1 MTYGRT
7 GGPLTVCDIRLVNWE
22 EGNYRVTNKPY
33 PQGEVL
39 IGGECV
45 SQGYYKLP
53 GKTNEDFFE
62 EDGQRWFKT
71 GDIGEIQ
78 ADGVLKIIGKLFS
91 TVLFLS
97 FFYYNTLFA
106 DRKKDLVKLQAGEYV
121 SLGKVESELKT
132 CGIIENICVYGDPT
146 KQYTVALVVPNQNH
160 LEELAQ
166 KHGLGDKSF
175 EELCSSPIIE
185 KAILKEIAEH
195 ARKCK
200 LQCRFEY
207 FSKFLMANCLIL
219 KVNCKNMRFPPPSHF
234 VRRSGLRTWGW

>member
-97 FFYYNTLFA
+97 FFFIIIRFLQIVRRIWLSCRPASMFPLAKLNLSLRLAESSRTFA
-106 DRKKDLVKLQAGEYV
+106 YTEIRQ
-121 SLGKVESELKT
+121 SST
-132 CGIIENICVYGDPT
+132 QWRWSFPT
-146 KQYTVALVVPNQNH
+146 KTIWRSWHRNMAWVI
-160 LEELAQ
+160 
-166 KHGLGDKSF
+166 
-175 EELCSSPIIE
+175 SP
-185 KAILKEIAEH
+185 L
-195 ARKCK
+195 
-200 LQCRFEY
+200 
-207 FSKFLMANCLIL
+207 
-219 KVNCKNMRFPPPSHF
+219 
-234 VRRSGLRTWGW
+234 RSCAHHRS

>member
-39 IGGECV
+39 IGGDCV

-78 ADGVLKIIGKLFS
+78 ADGVLKIIGMF
-91 TVLFLS
+91 TNRM
-97 FFYYNTLFA
+97 YT
-106 DRKKDLVKLQAGEYV
+106 
-121 SLGKVESELKT
+121 
-132 CGIIENICVYGDPT
+132 DP
-146 KQYTVALVVPNQNH
+146 
-160 LEELAQ
+160 
-166 KHGLGDKSF
+166 
-175 EELCSSPIIE
+175 
-185 KAILKEIAEH
+185 
-195 ARKCK
+195 
-200 LQCRFEY
+200 
-207 FSKFLMANCLIL
+207 FLMF
-219 KVNCKNMRFPPPSHF
+219 RFLQI
-234 VRRSGLRTWGW
+234 VRRTWSSCRPANMSPWARLNLN